1 MSNVIILIENNYED
15 AEAVYPFY
23 RMQEAGHRVTV
34 VGPKAA
40 TYHSKYGYPLEAK
53 AGAGEVRADSFSA
66 LIIPGGQ
73 APDRM
78 RINSHMVSLVRDAVS
93 KGLVVGAIC
102 HGAQML
108 IEADVLRG
116 RRATC
121 YISVR
126 TDLVNAGGLYSDEP
140 VVVDGRLVTSRH
152 PGDLPS
158 FCKALLGL
166 LGQATG

>member
-1 MSNVIILIENNYED
+1 MSNILLLIENNYED
-15 AEAVYPFY
+15 AEVVYPFY
-23 RMQEAGHRVTV
+23 RMQEAGHKVTV
-34 VGPKAA
+34 VGPK
-40 TYHSKYGYPLEAK
+40 TGVYTSKHGYPLEAK
-53 AGAGEVRADSFSA
+53 AAASEVKADAFGA

-78 RINSHMVSLVRDAVS
+78 RINPHMVTLVRDAVS

-108 IEADVLRG
+108 IEADALRG
-116 RRATC
+116 RKATC
-121 YISVR
+121 YISVK
-126 TDLVNAGGLYSDEP
+126 TDLVNAGGVYLNEQ

-158 FCKALLGL
+158 FCRALLELIG
-166 LGQATG
+166 